1 MAEPALKN
9 QDDYME
15 NAEGALIP
23 KSKIKP
29 VDLIRDELVKRI
41 IEDAKD
47 ARVVMSEFKATAM
60 SEIEKFV
67 SLSAE
72 EYGAKVGG
80 KKGNITLMSYDGKY
94 KLQRAISEYIVFDE
108 RLQVAKELIDECL
121 HEWTEGSRDE
131 LKSIIDYS
139 FKTNNEGQV
148 STGRII
154 GLKRLDIQDAKWQ
167 RAMQAITDAMQVA
180 GTKSYVRL
188 YERDD
193 NGQYQPIALDIA
205 AI

>member
-1 MAEPALKN
+1 MTEPAIN
-9 QDDYME
+9 QHNYME

-23 KSKIKP
+23 LSKIKP
-29 VDLIRDELVKRI
+29 VDLIRDELVKHI
-41 IEDAKD
+41 VNNALQ
-47 ARVVMSEFKATAM
+47 AREVMSQFKAMAM
-60 SEIEKFV
+60 DEIEKFV

-72 EYGAKVGG
+72 EYGAKIGG

-94 KLQRAISEYIVFDE
+94 RLQRAIAEYIVFDE

-131 LKSIIDYS
+131 LKSIIEYS

-154 GLKRLDIQDAKWQ
+154 GLKRLDIQNEKWQ

-180 GTKSYVRL
+180 GTKSYLRL

-193 NGQYQPIALDIA
+193 NGQYHPIALDIA